1 MVEIMEDLEEIS
13 MDDNFQDWI
22 THINMQVD
30 PSVRK
35 ELTIFL
41 KNNQD
46 VFTWSHGDVPGINP
60 SVMVHN
66 LNVPLSF
73 PPVRQKRRVFSLER
87 DKVIT
92 EDGDAAIWVATTT
105 WTL

>member
-13 MDDNFQDWI
+13 LDDNFQDWI
-22 THINMQVD
+22 TRIAMQAD

-46 VFTWSHGDVPGINP
+46 VFTWSHGDIPGINP

-66 LNVPLSF
+66 LNVPSSF
-73 PPVRQKRRVFSLER
+73 PPVRQKRRVFSQER
-87 DKVIT
+87 DKVIA